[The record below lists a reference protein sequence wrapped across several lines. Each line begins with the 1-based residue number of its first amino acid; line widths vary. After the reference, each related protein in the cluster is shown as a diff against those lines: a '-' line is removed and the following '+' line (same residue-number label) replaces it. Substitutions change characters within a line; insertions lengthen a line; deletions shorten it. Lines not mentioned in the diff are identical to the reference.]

1 MWGDPGDLR
10 EEDVQTCTYWF
21 YFLVL
26 SFSGIYAYNP
36 KACQLRSH
44 LLCLIARWLPSLKQT
59 CLYPCNE
66 VLGKNDRSFFSSDLL
81 ELRGSKTS
89 SQRFFRDC
97 FLPRALLILKGSSF
111 MFPAYEILIKRTS
124 KSICFRNWTHVQCTD
139 YTRNLKTVK
148 VALPVMQY

>member
-10 EEDVQTCTYWF
+10 EEDIQTCTYF

-26 SFSGIYAYNP
+26 SFSRIYICIWSQSMSVYHP
-36 KACQLRSH
+36 VLRSH
-44 LLCLIARWLPSLKQT
+44 LLCLIARWLPSLKHT

-66 VLGKNDRSFFSSDLL
+66 VSGKNDRSFFSSDLL

-97 FLPRALLILKGSSF
+97 FLPRTLLISKGSSF
-111 MFPAYEILIKRTS
+111 VFPACE
-124 KSICFRNWTHVQCTD
+124 TD
-139 YTRNLKTVK
+139 KTVFK
-148 VALPVMQY
+148 VLLNLLQKLNLCAVYWIYW